1 MPFRKRR
8 LCWRAEVFGDSYGD
22 GRVSTGRSLL
32 SSIEIMM
39 AVEDLLIRLEKRCL
53 KVCLPL
59 VCLRSDAEGLK
70 LRLEHVGYVLAAVIR
85 PNSLA

>member
-1 MPFRKRR
+1 
-8 LCWRAEVFGDSYGD
+8 
-22 GRVSTGRSLL
+22 
-32 SSIEIMM
+32 MM